1 MSQLAEA
8 LAEKQPVEQEETVEL
23 KPAARAG
30 DCLAVLEL
38 ELELELV
45 LVLVL
50 ELEDL
55 ASRIAPFAL
64 AQQ

>member
-23 KPAARAG
+23 QPAARAG
-30 DCLAVLEL
+30 DCLA
-38 ELELELV
+38 
-45 LVLVL
+45 

-55 ASRIAPFAL
+55 ASWIAPFAL